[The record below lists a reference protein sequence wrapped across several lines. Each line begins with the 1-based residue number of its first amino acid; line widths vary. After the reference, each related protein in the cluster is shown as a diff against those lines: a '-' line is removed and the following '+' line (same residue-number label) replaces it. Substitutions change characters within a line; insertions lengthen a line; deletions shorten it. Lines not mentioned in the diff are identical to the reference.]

1 MVFGVPLQTA
11 SPPRASVRRAGF
23 TVLLTAW
30 VVLVAGCGTGHPVVP
45 LRVQRTIEQE
55 YPGKAYF
62 PTRLPRGYRYH
73 SWGHDVGLYD
83 LAFVKTD
90 ASGKVVSGITFSVNP
105 TPYVAP
111 GLEGANPNEA
121 FQINR
126 HTEYWVGSA
135 HYDSSAWRWVW
146 NHGQPVR
153 ITAAND
159 SAHTNAMFVAYA
171 QLAK

>member
-1 MVFGVPLQTA
+1 M
-11 SPPRASVRRAGF
+11 RRAAF
-23 TVLLTAW
+23 PVLLTPL
-30 VVLVAGCGTGHPVVP
+30 VVVVAGCGAGHPVVP
-45 LRVQRTIEQE
+45 LRVQRTIEQD

-62 PTRLPRGYRYH
+62 PTRLPHGYRYY
-73 SWGHDVGLYD
+73 SWGHAVGLYD

-90 ASGKVVSGITFSVNP
+90 ASGKVVGGITFSVNP

-135 HYDSSAWRWVW
+135 HYDPARGAGSGTMDSPFGSQQPMSRLTPTQCSSRTP
-146 NHGQPVR
+146 NSRSSSMLG
-153 ITAAND
+153 
-159 SAHTNAMFVAYA
+159 
-171 QLAK
+171 